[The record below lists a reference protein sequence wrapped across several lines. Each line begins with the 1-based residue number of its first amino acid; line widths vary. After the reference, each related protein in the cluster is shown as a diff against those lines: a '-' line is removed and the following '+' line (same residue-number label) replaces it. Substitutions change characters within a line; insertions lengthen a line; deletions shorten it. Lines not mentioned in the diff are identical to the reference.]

1 MNWVKAISYSN
12 INYFIDMDYD
22 SEIQHLK
29 QQVKTLNKTL
39 KTVCAKVGEL
49 EKQLTSAHT
58 NGNTTRTREKSNNY
72 EASGGT
78 VIIKQDSD
86 EWIVTGKTFNLRSIL
101 KQYGGKWN
109 GDHKHWSIPT
119 DSVEYT
125 QLANDITEK
134 GLEVVGKDNTSVKSH
149 SRSRPKP
156 IKKPVRLNV
165 TKLGR
170 DETESRQA
178 KYLMSDSDSD

>member
-1 MNWVKAISYSN
+1 
-12 INYFIDMDYD
+12 MDYD
-22 SEIQHLK
+22 SEITQLK

-39 KTVCAKVGEL
+39 KSMCLKVVEL
-49 EKQLTSAHT
+49 EKQLATTPTTSANT
-58 NGNTTRTREKSNNY
+58 NRVREKSSAY
-72 EASGGT
+72 ESSGGT
-78 VIIKQDSD
+78 VTIKQESD
-86 EWIVTGKTFNLRSIL
+86 DWIVTGKTFNLRSIL
-101 KQYGGKWN
+101 KQHGGKWN

-125 QLANDITEK
+125 QLANEISEK
-134 GLEVVGKDNTSVKSH
+134 GLEVIGRDDIPTKSH

-156 IKKPVRLNV
+156 SKKQVRLNV

-170 DETESRQA
+170 DETESHQR